1 MNERKQNGNCEM
13 NEMKQ
18 EMAELRFPN
27 HDLHPAAKLLSAAYS
42 FSPGLE
48 KLGVRVV
55 TDVKVETV
63 DDKGVIAQG
72 VEDQ

>member
-1 MNERKQNGNCEM
+1 MIGTPSLPVSEAR
-13 NEMKQ
+13 
-18 EMAELRFPN
+18 
-27 HDLHPAAKLLSAAYS
+27 PASGGKTAVGRLFVLARR
-42 FSPGLE
+42 LE